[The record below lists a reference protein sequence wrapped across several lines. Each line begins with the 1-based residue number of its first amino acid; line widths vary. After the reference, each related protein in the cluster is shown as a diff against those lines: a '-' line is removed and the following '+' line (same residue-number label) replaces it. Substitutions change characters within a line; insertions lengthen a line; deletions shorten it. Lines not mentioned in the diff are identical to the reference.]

1 MARQLGDSGSKRIN
15 YWKRD
20 KLGRGRPPVYDNPEQ
35 LEEAI
40 DKYFEQCFTGGDE
53 DGNNAELNDR
63 PSITGMALFLFG
75 GRSTMHKYE
84 NIQEFAPLIKQAKEY
99 VERFYESELFG
110 EYFGGAKFA
119 LMQCG
124 WKTQNKNENIEISTD
139 VDLDDLND
147 E

>member
-1 MARQLGDSGSKRIN
+1 MAREIGDKGSTRIN

-20 KLGRGRPPVYDNPEQ
+20 KLGRGRPPKYDNPEQ

-40 DKYFEQCFTGGDE
+40 DAYFENCFKDSDE
-53 DGNNAELNDR
+53 DGNNAVLNDR
-63 PSITGMALFLFG
+63 PSQVGLALFLFG

-84 NIQEFAPLIKQAKEY
+84 NIPEFAPLLKRAKEY

-124 WKTQNKNENIEISTD
+124 WKTQNKNENIEINTD
-139 VDLDDLND
+139 VDLDDLGN

>member
-1 MARQLGDSGSKRIN
+1 MARDIGDKGSKKIN

-20 KLGRGRPPVYDNPEQ
+20 KLGRGRPPLYNNPDE

-40 DKYFEQCFTGGDE
+40 DNYFDTCFKDSDE
-53 DGNNAELNDR
+53 KGNNATLNDR

-75 GRSTMHKYE
+75 GKSTMHKYE
-84 NIQEFAPLIKQAKEY
+84 NIPEFSSLLKSAKEY

-124 WKTQNKNENIEISTD
+124 WKTQNKNENIEINTD
-139 VDLDDLND
+139 VNLEDLED